1 VNSEEFTGLAV
12 DLCWRTENRNSKIAK
27 FESSAALVTARAAR
41 SMLAATQDRSRRRR
55 KTKNESAAEVAK
67 LLVGGLKRLGTDP
80 VQGEELKSRQAV
92 LTGGYARSLET
103 NEGFA
108 DDLASLATCNLPLD
122 RLNQWPSSAEGS
134 GRS

>member
-1 VNSEEFTGLAV
+1 MLAH
-12 DLCWRTENRNSKIAK
+12 RESKFENREIRIKRGLNY
-27 FESSAALVTARAAR
+27 AAR
-41 SMLAATQDRSRRRR
+41 SSLDARRDTGPFTTSAQ
-55 KTKNESAAEVAK
+55 TKNESAAEVAK
-67 LLVGGLKRLGTDP
+67 ILVGELKRLGTDP

-134 GRS
+134 GGS